1 VVAARSRHSVG
12 PVQPSSLIFV
22 VIVAIWAAYLIQH
35 WVRRREHVA
44 TARSVD
50 RFSEAMRVLE
60 RRSPLPRSEL
70 SAPRPHSYAVRPAS
84 ARPAVTV
91 KRAVAV
97 EAAPHGSLMTAMV
110 EGGRRAR
117 SALTA
122 RSASRPTE
130 APAEAPGGSR
140 PAAGRLGRPDRPD
153 RRGRSASAVLVRR
166 VRGVSFLVTLGS
178 LPVTV
183 VLSALHM
190 LLWVSVAV
198 SAVAFAAIVVWL
210 RTSVLRERATR
221 RASARSY
228 PATAARSARTASTP
242 SRREAAQQA
251 PAATASTAGERPAAV
266 VFDVEAPVAGDVLA
280 VAVDQSLLLEV
291 AMPGGWSPV
300 PVPPPTYT
308 LKDPA
313 SRPRPEPA
321 GVSQRPVPI
330 EVEDDDVERMAAE
343 HHLRV
348 AGG

>member
-1 VVAARSRHSVG
+1 MVAARSRHSVG

-97 EAAPHGSLMTAMV
+97 EAAPHGSLMSAMV

-140 PAAGRLGRPDRPD
+140 PAAGRLDRPDRPD

-221 RASARSY
+221 KASAPSH
-228 PATAARSARTASTP
+228 PATAAQSARTASTP

-251 PAATASTAGERPAAV
+251 PAATAPTAGERPAAV

-330 EVEDDDVERMAAE
+330 EVEDDDIERMAAE

>member
-1 VVAARSRHSVG
+1 MVAARSRHSVG

-97 EAAPHGSLMTAMV
+97 EAAPHGSLMSAMV

-140 PAAGRLGRPDRPD
+140 PAAGRLDRPDRPD

-221 RASARSY
+221 KASAPSH
-228 PATAARSARTASTP
+228 PATAAQSARTASTP

-251 PAATASTAGERPAAV
+251 PAATAPTAGERPAAV